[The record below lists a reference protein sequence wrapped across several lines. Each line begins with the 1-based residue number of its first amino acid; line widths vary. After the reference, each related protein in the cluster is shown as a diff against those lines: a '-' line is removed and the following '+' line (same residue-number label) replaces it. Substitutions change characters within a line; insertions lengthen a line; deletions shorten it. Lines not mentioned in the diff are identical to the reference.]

1 PSLIGVSDG
10 GAPSIGRVGLSAFP
24 SPAAGP
30 MGITVDVPR
39 AGRVEVG
46 VYDVAGRLVQTLLAG
61 PLPAGAHRLTWDG
74 AGAASGSGVYF
85 IRLRS
90 GSEQAV
96 EKVVRVR

>member
-1 PSLIGVSDG
+1 
-10 GAPSIGRVGLSAFP
+10 
-24 SPAAGP
+24 
-30 MGITVDVPR
+30 
-39 AGRVEVG
+39 
-46 VYDVAGRLVQTLLAG
+46 VQTLLAG